1 MDEKMDI
8 QQFIRTLKRRYVTVA
23 AVTVTVLLL
32 TVLVTVYVMK
42 PTYEVNENIVVGN
55 LNTSENYSESQQLNM
70 LLASTI
76 DFIKSPT
83 VMSEVTRE
91 TGLGYEEIDD
101 RMIIQNTK
109 DSQIINVIVRDE
121 DPEQAAR
128 LSGLIAETTVEKM
141 DSLFGVGDIVILS
154 DPGNDSQVQQVG
166 GVLLNIGIGFVIG
179 VLAGIGAAMF
189 RDHMDDSFR
198 SSAELA
204 TMVDIPVLGDIDM
217 KKGRV
222 RAARIDAG
230 KEVEPGVIDEK
241 ERRKVSV

>member
-109 DSQIINVIVRDE
+109 DSQIINVIVRDGNAS
-121 DPEQAAR
+121 AAR